1 MSWVEV
7 NGYLGP
13 FLKHNLTDAK
23 KIIKNKNLETLRNYL
38 FKDIVALLHHKS
50 TTNHLIG
57 ERLMV

>member
-23 KIIKNKNLETLRNYL
+23 KIIKNKNIETLNL